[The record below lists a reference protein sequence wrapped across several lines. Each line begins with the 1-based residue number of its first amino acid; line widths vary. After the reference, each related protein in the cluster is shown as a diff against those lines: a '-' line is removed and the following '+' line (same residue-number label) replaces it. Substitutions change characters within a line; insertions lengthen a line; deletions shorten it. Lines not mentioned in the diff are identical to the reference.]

1 MIERMIL
8 LVMAALFI
16 RIGLLLVD
24 LALTPARELKLSLFR
39 PWRGDP
45 WPIGVQEDD
54 DLRFHWRT
62 ALAQVAGAAPQPAT
76 IAGLLARRT
85 PPPEASVAAGAIT
98 IEDLPF
104 GTVATQRPDR
114 VTVQRSRR

>member
-8 LVMAALFI
+8 LAASALFI
-16 RIGLLLVD
+16 RLVLLLVEV
-24 LALTPARELKLSLFR
+24 ALTPATRLRLSLFR

-54 DLRFHWRT
+54 DLHFRWRA
-62 ALAQVAGAAPQPAT
+62 ALVQVAGAAPQSAA
-76 IAGLLARRT
+76 IAGRRARRT
-85 PPPEASVAAGAIT
+85 LPREAPVATGEPT
-98 IEDLPF
+98 IEDLPD

-114 VTVQRSRR
+114 VTVHRSRR